1 MRNIIV
7 TLLILLCTT
16 VNAQQAGIQ
25 EINSSSFAVSDKIT
39 YHIIFPTDIKYFS
52 IGDDNVAGEKIAVF
66 PRAIRLKAAGKPFKK
81 TTNMSVVTADGKYYS
96 YNISYSEY
104 LNETYRAIEGNYASP
119 YNIEVNDK
127 QQTHFILP
135 EEIVYVDFGNELEV
149 NKASGV
155 DNILALRATK
165 ENISPT
171 NVSVITC
178 SGKFYTFNLKYSS
191 SPESFSFVIDAPK
204 RERVALFDNNELTS
218 TQKEN
223 IRTEINTRF
232 QSISKLTEDFAG
244 IRFAVTNIFIDKD
257 ILYFKFKITTYSN
270 IDYQPDFVRF
280 YIQDAKIL
288 KKTTVQQLEQVPLFF
303 FDQPKRINAHDTK
316 IFSVALNKFTIPDK
330 KILIVEMQ
338 ESSGGR
344 HFIIKVK
351 NRDIIEAEI
360 LNGEVK
366 NSSFRPTLEKILSK

>member
-1 MRNIIV
+1 MRNVAVIFFF
-7 TLLILLCTT
+7 LLSISAY
-16 VNAQQAGIQ
+16 AQQAGIQ

-52 IGDDNVAGEKIAVF
+52 IGDDNVAAEKIAVF

-171 NVSVITC
+171 NVSVITS

-257 ILYFKFKITTYSN
+257 ILYFKFKITNYSN

>member
-171 NVSVITC
+171 NVSVITS

-223 IRTEINTRF
+223 SRTEINTRF

-257 ILYFKFKITTYSN
+257 ILYFKFKITNYSN

>member
-1 MRNIIV
+1 MRNVAVIFFF
-7 TLLILLCTT
+7 LLSISAY
-16 VNAQQAGIQ
+16 AQQAGIQ

-52 IGDDNVAGEKIAVF
+52 IGDDNVAAEKIAVF

-171 NVSVITC
+171 NVSVITS

-257 ILYFKFKITTYSN
+257 ILYFKFKITNYSN

-338 ESSGGR
+338 ENSGGR

>member
-171 NVSVITC
+171 NVSVITS

-191 SPESFSFVIDAPK
+191 SPESFSFVIDTPK

-257 ILYFKFKITTYSN
+257 ILYFKFKITNYSN

>member
-171 NVSVITC
+171 NVSVITS

-257 ILYFKFKITTYSN
+257 ILYFKFKITNYSN

>member
-39 YHIIFPTDIKYFS
+39 YHIIIPTDIKYFS

-171 NVSVITC
+171 NVSVITS

-257 ILYFKFKITTYSN
+257 ILYFKFKITNYSN

>member
-257 ILYFKFKITTYSN
+257 ILYFKFKITNYSN

>member
-1 MRNIIV
+1 MSINAY
-7 TLLILLCTT
+7 
-16 VNAQQAGIQ
+16 AQQAGIQ

-66 PRAIRLKAAGKPFKK
+66 PKAIRLKAAGKPFKK

-171 NVSVITC
+171 NVSVITS

-257 ILYFKFKITTYSN
+257 ILYFKFKITNYSN

>member
-171 NVSVITC
+171 NVSVITS

-257 ILYFKFKITTYSN
+257 ILYFIFKITNYSN

>member
-127 QQTHFILP
+127 QHIQFLQ
-135 EEIVYVDFGNELEV
+135 EE
-149 NKASGV
+149 
-155 DNILALRATK
+155 
-165 ENISPT
+165 
-171 NVSVITC
+171 
-178 SGKFYTFNLKYSS
+178 
-191 SPESFSFVIDAPK
+191 
-204 RERVALFDNNELTS
+204 
-218 TQKEN
+218 
-223 IRTEINTRF
+223 
-232 QSISKLTEDFAG
+232 
-244 IRFAVTNIFIDKD
+244 
-257 ILYFKFKITTYSN
+257 
-270 IDYQPDFVRF
+270 
-280 YIQDAKIL
+280 
-288 KKTTVQQLEQVPLFF
+288 
-303 FDQPKRINAHDTK
+303 
-316 IFSVALNKFTIPDK
+316 
-330 KILIVEMQ
+330 
-338 ESSGGR
+338 
-344 HFIIKVK
+344 
-351 NRDIIEAEI
+351 
-360 LNGEVK
+360 
-366 NSSFRPTLEKILSK
+366 

>member
-16 VNAQQAGIQ
+16 VNAQQAGSQ

-171 NVSVITC
+171 NVSVITS

-257 ILYFKFKITTYSN
+257 ILYFKFKITNYSN